1 MYARL
6 ARYSIPPDEI
16 DRAVRGFED
25 AGRSLQELDGLIGG
39 YLLVDGESGTAL
51 TLTLWESH
59 ATLAGSE
66 TRAAVL
72 RQRAVRDVEGS
83 CESVSSYEVAL
94 EFGGHTRDV
103 RGLGEAD

>member
-39 YLLVDGESGTAL
+39 YLLLDHESGTTM
-51 TLTLWESH
+51 TLTLWESQ
-59 ATLAGSE
+59 AALADSE

-72 RQRAVRDVEGS
+72 RQRAVREVEGS
-83 CESVSSYEVAL
+83 CEAVNTYEVAL

-103 RGLGEAD
+103 RGLDEDA